1 MSAWQQN
8 VDSLYSDKDR
18 REDSRRLAAIGTLRK
33 LLEDH
38 PEGVLRSEVLT
49 LARESGIKWGLMW
62 KVAAVLGVQRL
73 KTVWQLPGSPR
84 DNFSPGPS
92 HNLEAGR
99 VEAEQTIRR
108 GV

>member
-1 MSAWQQN
+1 MNTWQEN
-8 VDSLYSDKDR
+8 VNSDYSVKDR

-62 KVAAVLGVQRL
+62 KVAAVLGVRRL
-73 KTVWQLPGSPR
+73 RTVWQLPGSPR
-84 DNFSPGPS
+84 DN
-92 HNLEAGR
+92 
-99 VEAEQTIRR
+99 
-108 GV
+108 